1 MENYKCRRTANPIVI
16 DGNLNKP
23 EWEQAQKVS
32 LVETVTGNAPKQKT
46 WSKLLWDDTNLYV
59 AFYCEDDYINAKMTN
74 YNDPIFEEEVV
85 EIFIDDDSDRKTYI
99 EIELSP
105 LNTLLH
111 YFIYNNLEGD
121 IVTFAKVKKTMD
133 CAIYDNREENYW
145 AAEMAIPLHEF
156 VTAANNP
163 PKPGDKWRMNLYRI
177 DRPEDGS
184 GEYSAWQPTGAIQ
197 FHSPDKFGVLEF
209 V

>member
-1 MENYKCRRTANPIVI
+1 MEIYKCKKTVKPIVI
-16 DGNLNKP
+16 DGNLNKH

-32 LVETVTGNAPKQKT
+32 LVGTVIGEIPKQKS
-46 WSKLLWDDTNLYV
+46 WAKLLWDEENLYA

-74 YNDPIFEEEVV
+74 YNDPIYDEEVV
-85 EIFIDDDSDRKTYI
+85 EIFLDDDSDQKTYI

-111 YFIYNNLEGD
+111 YFIYNNLDGK
-121 IVTFAKVKKTMD
+121 IITFAKVKKTTK

-145 AAEMAIPLHEF
+145 TAEMAVPMSEF
-156 VTAANNP
+156 VTAPNNP
-163 PKPGDKWRMNLYRI
+163 PQPGDKWRMNLYRI

-184 GEYSAWQPTGAIQ
+184 DEHSAWQPTGEIQ
-197 FHSPDKFGVLEF
+197 FHKPEKFGTLEF
-209 V
+209 T